1 MVLGLRRLHPPS
13 KRRRSLCEQRTQ
25 RLTASV
31 ARISL
36 RIQRFVAPQ
45 RTMSSGYSAVPHRD
59 DGVAS
64 SRGVG
69 GSLTSL
75 RASSSAQHGYVAA
88 SVPAGT
94 GGDGIFASDAS
105 ADAESLLSTLPAG
118 LGASMTGDLDTRK
131 FRRDKLSRIF
141 RLQRGTRC
149 FRFTLLFL
157 AVSGA
162 LAAPTRGVSPC

>member
-1 MVLGLRRLHPPS
+1 MG
-13 KRRRSLCEQRTQ
+13 
-25 RLTASV
+25 
-31 ARISL
+31 
-36 RIQRFVAPQ
+36 F
-45 RTMSSGYSAVPHRD
+45 
-59 DGVAS
+59 
-64 SRGVG
+64 G

-162 LAAPTRGVSPC
+162 LAPPTWGVSPCQCLLVRSLERARSRSRVRYRDHCRTGPTFAPTHSGTGNSRSPHAS